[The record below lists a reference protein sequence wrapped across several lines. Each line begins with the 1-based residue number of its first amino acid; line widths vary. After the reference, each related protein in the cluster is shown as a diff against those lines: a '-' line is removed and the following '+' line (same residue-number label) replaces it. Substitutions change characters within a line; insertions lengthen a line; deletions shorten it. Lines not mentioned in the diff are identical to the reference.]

1 MIQVKRALLS
11 VSDKTGVVEL
21 ARFLADRGVELV
33 STGGTMK
40 ALADAGLQVRSID
53 DLTGFP
59 EMMDGRVKT
68 LHPKVHGGLLGRLDL
83 PDHVEAM
90 KTHGI
95 EKIDL
100 VVINLYPFA
109 KTVVSG
115 AAADQCIE
123 NIDIGG
129 PSMLRS
135 AAKNHQFTA
144 VVCDPSDYDML
155 RKEIEEKGGID
166 LATSRRLAAKVFNQT
181 ASYDAMIAD
190 WFNGQIGEEEPPLLT
205 RTFEKVMP
213 LRYGENPHQKAA
225 YYRPVLDVAR
235 KPDLRQGFEQI
246 QGKELSFNNLLDL
259 SAAFQCSLSLPGH
272 GVVIVKHLNPC
283 GAAFAADDQG
293 IAGAFVEARK
303 CDPVSAFGGIIAVNG
318 MLDGQ
323 TAGLIAEQ
331 FAECVIATSYSEE
344 ALKIF
349 SEKKNL
355 RVLLVDDVERFLAPR
370 KEFRQVMD
378 GMLFEDMDVAYSD
391 RSQWT
396 VPTKRQPTEAEWSGL
411 QFAWRLVKYVKSN
424 AIVFTSDRASLGI
437 GAGQMSRVDA
447 AEIAASKAARNKLD
461 LTGSCV
467 ASDAFFPFRDGL
479 DVVARAGARAVIQP
493 GGSVRDE
500 EVIAAADEHGIA
512 MVFTGMRHF
521 RH

>member
-11 VSDKTGVVEL
+11 VSDKTGVVDL
-21 ARFLADRGVELV
+21 ARFLAQRGVELV

-40 ALADAGLQVRSID
+40 ALADAGLAVRSID

-68 LHPKVHGGLLGRLDL
+68 LHPKVHGGLLGRLDIA
-83 PDHVEAM
+83 DHVEAM
-90 KTHGI
+90 KKHGI

-115 AAADQCIE
+115 ADADHCIE

-135 AAKNHQFTA
+135 AAKNHPFTA
-144 VVCDPSDYDML
+144 VVCDPSDYALLM
-155 RKEIEEKGGID
+155 KEIEEKGGID
-166 LATSRRLAAKVFNQT
+166 IATSRRLAAKVFNQT

-190 WFNGQIGEEEPPLLT
+190 WFNQQTGEEEPALLT
-205 RTFEKVMP
+205 RTYEKVMP

-225 YYRPVLDVAR
+225 YYRPVFDVAR
-235 KPDLRQGFEQI
+235 RPDLREGFEQI

-283 GAAFAADDQG
+283 GAAFASDAQTIAD
-293 IAGAFVEARK
+293 AFIEARK

-318 MLDGQ
+318 LLDEK
-323 TAGLIAEQ
+323 TAKLINEQ
-331 FAECVIATSYSEE
+331 FAECVIATAYSDE
-344 ALKIF
+344 ALKF
-349 SEKKNL
+349 FADKKNL
-355 RVLLVDDVERFLAPR
+355 RVLKVDDVQRFLSPR

-378 GMLFEDMDVAYSD
+378 GMLFEDMDVGYSD
-391 RSQWT
+391 RSTWT
-396 VPTKRQPTEAEWSGL
+396 VPTKRKPTEAEWSGL
-411 QFAWRLVKYVKSN
+411 NFAWRLVKYVKSN
-424 AIVFTSDRASLGI
+424 AIVFTNEKASLGI

-447 AEIAASKAARNKLD
+447 AEIAASKAARNSLD
-461 LTGSCV
+461 LSGSCV

-479 DVVARAGARAVIQP
+479 DVVAKAGAKAVIQP

-500 EVIAAADEHGIA
+500 EVIAAADEQGIA

>member
-1 MIQVKRALLS
+1 MIKVKRALIS
-11 VSDKTGVVEL
+11 VSDKEGIVDF
-21 ARFLADRGVELV
+21 ARFLSERGVELV

-40 ALADAGLQVRSID
+40 ALSTAGLKVRSID

-68 LHPKVHGGLLGRLDL
+68 LHPKVHGGLLARLDQ
-83 PDHVEAM
+83 DHHVASMRE
-90 KTHGI
+90 HGI

-109 KTVVSG
+109 KTVISG
-115 AAADQCIE
+115 AGAEDCIE

-135 AAKNHQFTA
+135 GAKNHAFTA
-144 VVCDPSDYDML
+144 VVCDPADYAKIQQEM
-155 RKEIEEKGGID
+155 EKSGGIE
-166 LATSRRLAAKVFNQT
+166 LSTSRGLAAKVFNHT

-190 WFNGQIGEEEPPLLT
+190 WFNQHVGDDEPQILT
-205 RTFEKVMP
+205 RTFQKVLP

-225 YYRPVLDVAR
+225 YYRSVMDVEREAAT
-235 KPDLRQGFEQI
+235 PMGFAQH

-259 SAAFQCSLSLPGH
+259 SAAFLSALSLPEK
-272 GVVIVKHLNPC
+272 GVVITKHLTPC
-283 GAAFAADDQG
+283 GAASAQNDAA
-293 IAGAFVEARK
+293 IAKAFVEARR

-318 MLDGQ
+318 CIDEE
-323 TAGLIAEQ
+323 TAALVGEQ
-331 FAECVIATSYSEE
+331 FAECVIAPAYTAG
-344 ALKIF
+344 ALEVF
-349 SEKKNL
+349 AAKKNL
-355 RVLLVDDVERFLAPR
+355 RVLEVKDTARFLAPR
-370 KEFRQVMD
+370 KELRQVMD
-378 GMLFEDMDVAYSD
+378 GLLFEDMDVGYTD
-391 RSQWT
+391 RSTWKVVT
-396 VPTKRQPTEAEWSGL
+396 RRQPTEAEWRGL
-411 QFAWRLVKYVKSN
+411 EFSWRLVKYVKSN
-424 AIVFTSDRASLGI
+424 AIIFTGERASLGI

-447 AEIAASKAARNKLD
+447 AEIAAAKAAKNGLD

-467 ASDAFFPFRDGL
+467 ASDAYFPFRDGL
-479 DVVARAGARAVIQP
+479 DVVAKAGARAIAQP